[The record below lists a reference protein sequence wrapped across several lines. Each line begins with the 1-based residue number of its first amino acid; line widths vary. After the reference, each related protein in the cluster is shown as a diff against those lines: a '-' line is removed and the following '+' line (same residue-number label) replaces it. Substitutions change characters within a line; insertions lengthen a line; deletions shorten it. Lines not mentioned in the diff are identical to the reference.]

1 MSKGHER
8 ADRLLVVMM
17 GVFAVMGLSAMAF
30 SALDR
35 DTPIPPAP
43 QPRMIPTVAA
53 GPTTVTGAD
62 WFAEMR
68 AYCNPVDVVTRMSWR
83 PAPATYDGTTY
94 QATCYALAGRIDD
107 ARAALLTLPSEE
119 QWRGAGVVFGA
130 GHPAADAGDD
140 LAAGPLMELVVEFWP
155 NHYQALYHAG
165 AAAYERGELELASGY
180 LERFLEE
187 YSVQDFFHANA
198 VAMLAEI
205 G

>member
-1 MSKGHER
+1 MHKRAER
-8 ADRLLVVMM
+8 ILVAALAAFVVLGFSSM
-17 GVFAVMGLSAMAF
+17 VF
-30 SALDR
+30 SAVDR
-35 DTPIPPAP
+35 DEPLPPSP
-43 QPRMIPTVAA
+43 QPEMLPTA
-53 GPTTVTGAD
+53 GDPSNLTGAE

-68 AYCNPVDVVTRMSWR
+68 EYCNPVDVATRTAWN
-83 PAPATYDGTTY
+83 PAPDTHEGTKY
-94 QATCYALAGRIDD
+94 EATCYALAGRIDD
-107 ARAALLTLPSEE
+107 ARAALLTLPSDE

-165 AAAYERGELELASGY
+165 AAAYERSEYELAAGY

-187 YSVQDFFHANA
+187 YSMEDGWRRSAL
-198 VAMLAEI
+198 AMLTEI